1 MNEWLTNVSN
11 LISVLSAAGLLGGGM
26 WLYRRENKRIK
37 RAEANGAEMEVKDKT
52 IMQYER
58 LIDTMGKQETDL
70 KQELKEAREE
80 AKQARSNEAKERD
93 KVTGLFRELS
103 DARVDAE
110 KLRGALAI
118 AEYNKCEVVR
128 CNRRQPPR
136 TEQTEREQ

>member
-37 RAEANGAEMEVKDKT
+37 RAEANGAEMEGKDKT

-136 TEQTEREQ
+136 IEQTEREQ

>member
-1 MNEWLTNVSN
+1 MAGGVGAGGESTPLFFGQKRRKERA
-11 LISVLSAAGLLGGGM
+11 SAD
-26 WLYRRENKRIK
+26 
-37 RAEANGAEMEVKDKT
+37 GAELDTRGKLIE
-52 IMQYER
+52 QYEH
-58 LIDTMGKQETDL
+58 LLTAKNTEEADL

-80 AKQARSNEAKERD
+80 ARTARSNEAKERD

-136 TEQTEREQ
+136 IEQTEREQ

>member
-1 MNEWLTNVSN
+1 MIDTATAICG
-11 LISVLSAAGLLGGGM
+11 LIAAVFGAGWGSTLLFFRQKRRKERASAD
-26 WLYRRENKRIK
+26 
-37 RAEANGAEMEVKDKT
+37 GAELDTRGKLIE
-52 IMQYER
+52 QYEH
-58 LIDTMGKQETDL
+58 LLTAKNTEEADL

-80 AKQARSNEAKERD
+80 ARTARSNEAKERD

-118 AEYNKCEVVR
+118 TEYNKCEVVR

-136 TEQTEREQ
+136 IEQTEREQ